1 MMHVDGVH
9 AEQNAM
15 LSAPRKDMIDSS
27 LFLVGISHTTNTY
40 VENPTSC
47 QMCRKLI
54 INSGIKDV
62 YVRID
67 NTSYKKIEVQEWIDH
82 DELLEGKIEY

>member
-1 MMHVDGVH
+1 MHADGVH

-15 LSAPRKDMIDSS
+15 LSSSRKDMINSS
-27 LFLVGISHTTNTY
+27 LFLVGISNTTNDY

-54 INSGIKDV
+54 INSGIKNV

-67 NTSYKKIEVQEWIDH
+67 KNNYNKIDVQDWIEH